1 MSTPYTSNAEQALRG
16 AEAAA
21 RQYNHTYIGTEHIL
35 LAVLAMPVCEAYR
48 RFEALGLDPDE
59 LRLQLEQMI
68 GHGEPVKV
76 RGEIPFT
83 ARTKKILEL
92 SKIEAQH
99 LHATAV
105 GTEHF
110 IIAMLREGESVAAQ
124 ILYGHNLDAD
134 RYIAAG
140 SQSKDDSDL
149 PFPLDEPSDDASAT
163 DDGSSSDDSSDSEDG
178 TRPDDDDRQASSDP
192 DSPKGGKK
200 GKTPALNTF
209 GRDLTALARK
219 GELDPVIGRKAEL
232 QRVIQVLSRRTKN
245 NAVLIGEAGVGKTAV
260 VEGLAQAIAVGEVP
274 ERMRD
279 KRVVSLDMARVVAG
293 TQYRGQFEERLK
305 QLLEETKRTGNVVL
319 FLDEIHT
326 LVGAGGA
333 EGAMDAANIL
343 KPALAR
349 GELQC
354 IGATTLKEYHKS
366 IEKDAALERRFQS
379 ILVNEPS
386 VDDTVEILKGI
397 APRYEK
403 HHNVSFEPDALRA
416 AVTLTARYLPARLLP
431 DKAIDA
437 IDETGSRVRMR
448 TAVRPPD
455 LKADQEAIDEIHRR
469 KAAAIAAEN
478 YDEAATCRD
487 EELAARKA
495 LAEKVKAWR
504 AEHAEK
510 TVVVTADDIAATV
523 ASISGVPVERM
534 TESTAGK
541 LLNIERE
548 LNAAVIG
555 QSAAIESIA
564 RALRRSRAALG
575 DPKRPIGSFLFLGPT
590 GVGKTLLAKMLAE
603 KVYGDPK
610 ALIALDMTEFSSS
623 FTSSRL
629 VGAPPGYVG
638 YDEGGQLTE
647 RVRRRPYSVVLF
659 DEFEKASSDVMNMM
673 LQLLDD
679 GRLTDGQGRQVD
691 FRNTI
696 VIATANLGFDF
707 AKEGKSF
714 GFSQETAETSYETL
728 RDKLMEEAK
737 RTFRPE
743 LLNRFDET
751 VVFRKLG
758 KEDVVTILDLEL
770 AKLRTRLSEKD
781 MTLELDKKAVDF
793 LVAKGS
799 DDAMGARPLRRAV
812 QHHVED
818 PLADLLLRGTLVPG
832 RIKVSTDKDADAL
845 VFKQPKRSAPS
856 SDK

>member
-1 MSTPYTSNAEQALRG
+1 MSNDYTPNANQALDG

-21 RQYNHTYIGTEHIL
+21 RRYNHSYIGTEHLLCSIL
-35 LAVLAMPVCEAYR
+35 AIPNCGACR
-48 RFEALGLDPDE
+48 RFRALGVDPDE
-59 LRLQLEQMI
+59 LRIQLEQMI
-68 GHGEPVKV
+68 GHSENVRMRGDIPV
-76 RGEIPFT
+76 T
-83 ARTKKILEL
+83 ARTRKILEL
-92 SKIEAQH
+92 AKLEARRLQ
-99 LHATAV
+99 ASAV
-105 GTEHF
+105 GTEH
-110 IIAMLREGESVAAQ
+110 IILAILAEGESVAAQ
-124 ILYGHNLDAD
+124 ILSGHGLTPEAFAKAESQAD
-134 RYIAAG
+134 
-140 SQSKDDSDL
+140 
-149 PFPLDEPSDDASAT
+149 DEPLPDEPAPDEPAENE
-163 DDGSSSDDSSDSEDG
+163 DDGESAPDG
-178 TRPDDDDRQASSDP
+178 EAKSA
-192 DSPKGGKK
+192 KK
-200 GKTPALNTF
+200 GKTPALNIF

-219 GELDPVIGRKAEL
+219 GELDPIIGRKQEL
-232 QRVIQVLSRRTKN
+232 VRVVQVLSRRTKN

-260 VEGLAQAIAVGEVP
+260 VEGLAQAIALGDVP

-279 KRVVSLDMARVVAG
+279 KRVISLDMARVVAG

-305 QLLEETKRTGNVVL
+305 QLIEEAKLAGNVVL

-349 GELQC
+349 GELQVV
-354 IGATTLKEYHKS
+354 GATTLKEYHKS

-379 ILVNEPS
+379 ILVNEPAI
-386 VDDTVEILKGI
+386 DETVEILRGI

-403 HHNVSFEPDALRA
+403 HHNVKFEDEALRA

-437 IDETGSRVRMR
+437 IDETGARVRMKS
-448 TAVRPPD
+448 AVRPPD
-455 LKADQEAIDEIHRR
+455 FKADEAEIAEIHAH
-469 KAAAIAAEN
+469 K
-478 YDEAATCRD
+478 EAAVKASAFEDAAKWRD
-487 EELAARKA
+487 AEIDARKA
-495 LAEKVKAWR
+495 LDEKLKQWR
-504 AEHAEK
+504 EEHAEK
-510 TVVVTADDIAATV
+510 TIDVTPDDISATV
-523 ASISGVPVERM
+523 ASISGIPVERM

-541 LLNIERE
+541 LLNIEKE

-564 RALRRSRAALG
+564 RALRRSRANLG

-590 GVGKTLLAKMLAE
+590 GVGKTLLAKMRAE

-610 ALIALDMTEFSSS
+610 ALIALDMTEFSSA

-714 GFSQETAETSYETL
+714 GFSQETASASYETL

-751 VVFRKLG
+751 VVFRKLE
-758 KEDVVTILDLEL
+758 KQDVVTILDIEL
-770 AKLRTRLSEKD
+770 AKLRTRLSERD
-781 MTLELDKKAVDF
+781 MTLELDKKATDF
-793 LVAKGS
+793 LVTKGS

-812 QHHVED
+812 QHYVED
-818 PLADLLLRGTLVPG
+818 PLADLLLREELVPG
-832 RIKVSTDKDADAL
+832 RIKVSLTKDETAL
-845 VFKQPKRSAPS
+845 SFKQPKRAAQDS
-856 SDK
+856 

>member
-1 MSTPYTSNAEQALRG
+1 MNNDYTPNANRALDG

-21 RQYNHTYIGTEHIL
+21 RRYNHSYIGTEHLLCSIL
-35 LAVLAMPVCEAYR
+35 AIPNCGACR
-48 RFEALGLDPDE
+48 RFRALDVDPDE
-59 LRLQLEQMI
+59 LRIQLEQMI
-68 GHGEPVKV
+68 GHSENV
-76 RGEIPFT
+76 RMLGEIPVT
-83 ARTKKILEL
+83 ARTRKILEL
-92 SKIEAQH
+92 AKLEARRLQ
-99 LHATAV
+99 ASAV
-105 GTEHF
+105 GTEH
-110 IIAMLREGESVAAQ
+110 IILAILAEGESVAAQ
-124 ILYGHNLDAD
+124 ILAGHGLTPEAFIRAEARAD
-134 RYIAAG
+134 GEEGA
-140 SQSKDDSDL
+140 DPTEDSPL
-149 PFPLDEPSDDASAT
+149 PEEPDE
-163 DDGSSSDDSSDSEDG
+163 
-178 TRPDDDDRQASSDP
+178 DDDEESPAP
-192 DSPKGGKK
+192 DGEAKAAKK
-200 GKTPALNTF
+200 GKTPALNIF

-219 GELDPVIGRKAEL
+219 GELDPVIGRKQEL
-232 QRVIQVLSRRTKN
+232 TRVIQVLSRRTKN

-260 VEGLAQAIAVGEVP
+260 VEGLAQAIALGDVP

-305 QLLEETKRTGNVVL
+305 QLIEEVKLVGNVVL

-349 GELQC
+349 GELQVV
-354 IGATTLKEYHKS
+354 GATTLKEYHKS

-379 ILVNEPS
+379 ILVNEPAI
-386 VDDTVEILKGI
+386 DEAIEILRGI

-403 HHNVSFEPDALRA
+403 HHNVKFADESLRA

-437 IDETGSRVRMR
+437 IDETGSRVRMK

-455 LKADQEAIDEIHRR
+455 FKADEAEIAEIHAR
-469 KAAAIAAEN
+469 KEAAVKASAFEDAAKWRDAEIAAH
-478 YDEAATCRD
+478 EA
-487 EELAARKA
+487 LAA
-495 LAEKVKAWR
+495 KVKQWR
-504 AEHAEK
+504 EEHAEK
-510 TVVVTADDIAATV
+510 TIDVTPDDIAATV

-548 LNAAVIG
+548 LNGAVIG

-564 RALRRSRAALG
+564 RALRRSRANLG

-610 ALIALDMTEFSSS
+610 ALIALDMTEFSSA

-714 GFSQETAETSYETL
+714 GFSQETASASYETL
-728 RDKLMEEAK
+728 RDKLMDEAK

-751 VVFRKLG
+751 VVFRKLE
-758 KEDVVTILDLEL
+758 KQDVVTILDIEL
-770 AKLRTRLSEKD
+770 AKLRTRLSERD
-781 MTLELDKKAVDF
+781 MTLELDKKATDF
-793 LVAKGS
+793 LVTKGS

-812 QHHVED
+812 QHYVED
-818 PLADLLLRGTLVPG
+818 PLADLLLREELVPG
-832 RIKVSTDKDADAL
+832 RIKVSLTKDETAL
-845 VFKQPKRSAPS
+845 SFKQPRLPPKN
-856 SDK
+856 

>member
-1 MSTPYTSNAEQALRG
+1 MNIDYTPNAERALEG
-16 AEAAA
+16 AVAAA
-21 RQYNHTYIGTEHIL
+21 RQFNHPYVGTEHIL
-35 LAVLAMPVCEAYR
+35 CSILALPTCEACR
-48 RFEALGLDPDE
+48 RFERLGIDPEE

-68 GHGEPVKV
+68 G
-76 RGEIPFT
+76 RGGGARVLGDIPFT
-83 ARTKKILEL
+83 PRTQKILEL
-92 SKIEAQH
+92 AKIEAHH
-99 LHATAV
+99 LSSELV
-105 GTEHF
+105 GTEHLVL
-110 IIAMLREGESVAAQ
+110 AMLREGLSAGAQ
-124 ILYGHNLDAD
+124 ILFGHDLSPQKF
-134 RYIAAG
+134 IAAG
-140 SQSKDDSDL
+140 LTPEEKADAAPEADG
-149 PFPLDEPSDDASAT
+149 EPAAEADNEPEAGQTAT
-163 DDGSSSDDSSDSEDG
+163 AE
-178 TRPDDDDRQASSDP
+178 
-192 DSPKGGKK
+192 SPRSGKK
-200 GKTPALNTF
+200 GMDKTPALNAF

-219 GELDPVIGRKAEL
+219 GELDPVIGRKTEL
-232 QRVIQVLSRRTKN
+232 QRIVQVLCRRTKN

-260 VEGLAQAIAVGEVP
+260 VEGLAQAIAVGDVP

-279 KRVVSLDMARVVAG
+279 RRIVSLDMARVVAG

-305 QLLEETKRTGNVVL
+305 QLIEETKRVKNVIL

-326 LVGAGGA
+326 LVGAGGSG
-333 EGAMDAANIL
+333 GAMDAANIL

-349 GELQC
+349 GELQVV
-354 IGATTLKEYHKS
+354 GATTLKEYHKS

-386 VDDTVEILKGI
+386 LDDTVAILTGI
-397 APRYEK
+397 APRYEE
-403 HHNVSFEPDALRA
+403 HHNVTFSPEALRA

-437 IDETGSRVRMR
+437 IDETGARVRMK
-448 TAVRPPD
+448 TAVRPPNF
-455 LKADQEAIDEIHRR
+455 KTDQAHIDELHA
-469 KAAAIAAEN
+469 KKDAAVKN
-478 YDEAATCRD
+478 RQFDEAAQWRD
-487 EELAARKA
+487 EEIAA
-495 LAEKVKAWR
+495 LADLEKRLKAWR
-504 AEHAEK
+504 EEHMEK
-510 TVVVTADDIAATV
+510 RIDVTADDIAATV

-534 TESTAGK
+534 TDSTAGK

-548 LNAAVIG
+548 LNASVIG
-555 QSAAIESIA
+555 QSNAIESIA
-564 RALRRSRAALG
+564 RALRRSRANLG

-603 KVYGDPK
+603 KIYGDSK

-659 DEFEKASSDVMNMM
+659 DEFEKASSEVMNMM

-679 GRLTDGQGRQVD
+679 GRLTDGQGRVVD

-714 GFSQETAETSYETL
+714 GFSQDTAATSYEAL
-728 RDKLMEEAK
+728 RDKLMDEAK

-751 VVFRKLG
+751 VVFKKLG
-758 KEDVVTILDLEL
+758 RDDVARILDLEL

-793 LVAKGS
+793 LCDKGS

-812 QHHVED
+812 QHWVED
-818 PLADLLLRGTLVPG
+818 PLADLLLREELVPG
-832 RIKVSTDKDADAL
+832 RIKATVEKDGKVLA
-845 VFKQPKRSAPS
+845 FKQPRR
-856 SDK
+856 

>member
-1 MSTPYTSNAEQALRG
+1 MNNDYTPNANQALDG

-21 RQYNHTYIGTEHIL
+21 RRYNHSYIGTEHLLCSIL
-35 LAVLAMPVCEAYR
+35 AIPNCGACR
-48 RFEALGLDPDE
+48 RFRALDVDPDE

-68 GHGEPVKV
+68 GHSENVRM
-76 RGEIPFT
+76 RGEIPIT
-83 ARTKKILEL
+83 ARTRKILEL
-92 SKIEAQH
+92 AKLEARRLQ
-99 LHATAV
+99 ASAV
-105 GTEHF
+105 GTEH
-110 IIAMLREGESVAAQ
+110 IILAILSEGESVAAQ
-124 ILYGHNLDAD
+124 ILAGHGLTPEAF
-134 RYIAAG
+134 AKAE
-140 SQSKDDSDL
+140 SQVD
-149 PFPLDEPSDDASAT
+149 DEPLPDEPAPDESAEGEE
-163 DDGSSSDDSSDSEDG
+163 DEAPAPDGETKS
-178 TRPDDDDRQASSDP
+178 A
-192 DSPKGGKK
+192 KK
-200 GKTPALNTF
+200 GKTPALNIF

-219 GELDPVIGRKAEL
+219 GELDPVIGRKQEL
-232 QRVIQVLSRRTKN
+232 VRVIQVLSRRTKN
-245 NAVLIGEAGVGKTAV
+245 NAVLIGDAGVGKTAV
-260 VEGLAQAIAVGEVP
+260 VEGLAQAIALGDVP

-305 QLLEETKRTGNVVL
+305 QLIEEVKLVGNVVL

-349 GELQC
+349 GELQVV
-354 IGATTLKEYHKS
+354 GATTMKEYHKS

-379 ILVNEPS
+379 ILVNEPAI
-386 VDDTVEILKGI
+386 DEAVEILRGI

-403 HHNVSFEPDALRA
+403 HHNVKFADEALRA

-437 IDETGSRVRMR
+437 IDETGSRVRMKS
-448 TAVRPPD
+448 AVRPPD
-455 LKADQEAIDEIHRR
+455 FKADEAEIAEIHAR
-469 KAAAIAAEN
+469 KEAAVKASAFEDAAKWRDAEIAAH
-478 YDEAATCRD
+478 EA
-487 EELAARKA
+487 LAA
-495 LAEKVKAWR
+495 KVKQWR
-504 AEHAEK
+504 EEHAEK
-510 TVVVTADDIAATV
+510 TIAVSPDDIAATV

-541 LLNIERE
+541 LLNIEKE

-564 RALRRSRAALG
+564 RALRRSRANLG

-610 ALIALDMTEFSSS
+610 ALIALDMTEFSSA

-714 GFSQETAETSYETL
+714 GFSQETASASYETL
-728 RDKLMEEAK
+728 RDKLMDEAK

-751 VVFRKLG
+751 VVFRKLE
-758 KEDVVTILDLEL
+758 KNDVVTILDIEL
-770 AKLRTRLSEKD
+770 AKLRTRLSERD
-781 MTLELDKKAVDF
+781 MTLELDKKATDF
-793 LVAKGS
+793 LVTKGS

-812 QHHVED
+812 QHYVED
-818 PLADLLLRGTLVPG
+818 PLADLLLREELVPG
-832 RIKVSTDKDADAL
+832 RIKVSLTKDETAL
-845 VFKQPKRSAPS
+845 TFKQPRQKS
-856 SDK
+856 SDDA

>member
-1 MSTPYTSNAEQALRG
+1 MSNDYTPNANQALDG

-21 RQYNHTYIGTEHIL
+21 RRYNHSYIGTEHLLCSIL
-35 LAVLAMPVCEAYR
+35 AIPNCGACR
-48 RFEALGLDPDE
+48 RFRALGVDPDE
-59 LRLQLEQMI
+59 LRIQLEQMI
-68 GHGEPVKV
+68 GHSENVRMRGDIPV
-76 RGEIPFT
+76 T
-83 ARTKKILEL
+83 ARTRKILEL
-92 SKIEAQH
+92 AKLEARRLQ
-99 LHATAV
+99 ASAV
-105 GTEHF
+105 GTEH
-110 IIAMLREGESVAAQ
+110 IILAILAEGESVAAQ
-124 ILYGHNLDAD
+124 ILSGHGLTPEAFAKAESQAD
-134 RYIAAG
+134 
-140 SQSKDDSDL
+140 
-149 PFPLDEPSDDASAT
+149 DEPLPDEPAPDEAAEGEDDEAPAPDGEAKSA
-163 DDGSSSDDSSDSEDG
+163 
-178 TRPDDDDRQASSDP
+178 
-192 DSPKGGKK
+192 KK
-200 GKTPALNTF
+200 GKTPALNIF

-219 GELDPVIGRKAEL
+219 GELDPVIGRKQEL
-232 QRVIQVLSRRTKN
+232 VRVVQVLSRRTKN

-260 VEGLAQAIAVGEVP
+260 VEGLAQAIALGDVP

-305 QLLEETKRTGNVVL
+305 QLIEEAKLAGNVVL

-349 GELQC
+349 GELQVV
-354 IGATTLKEYHKS
+354 GATTLKEYHKS

-379 ILVNEPS
+379 ILVNEPAI
-386 VDDTVEILKGI
+386 DETVEILRGI
-397 APRYEK
+397 AARYEK
-403 HHNVSFEPDALRA
+403 HHNVKFEDEALRA

-437 IDETGSRVRMR
+437 IDETGARVRMKS
-448 TAVRPPD
+448 AVRPPD
-455 LKADQEAIDEIHRR
+455 FKADEAEIAEIHAR
-469 KAAAIAAEN
+469 K
-478 YDEAATCRD
+478 EAAVKASAFEDAAKWRD
-487 EELAARKA
+487 AEIDARKA
-495 LAEKVKAWR
+495 LDEKLKQWR
-504 AEHAEK
+504 EEHAEK
-510 TVVVTADDIAATV
+510 TVTVTPDDIAATV

-534 TESTAGK
+534 TETTAGK
-541 LLNIERE
+541 LLNIEKE

-564 RALRRSRAALG
+564 RALRRSRANLG

-610 ALIALDMTEFSSS
+610 ALIALDMTEFSSA

-714 GFSQETAETSYETL
+714 GFSQDTASASYETL

-751 VVFRKLG
+751 VVFRKLE
-758 KEDVVTILDLEL
+758 KNDVVTILDIEL
-770 AKLRTRLSEKD
+770 AKLRTRLSERD
-781 MTLELDKKAVDF
+781 MTLELDKKATDF
-793 LVAKGS
+793 LVTKGS

-812 QHHVED
+812 QHYVED
-818 PLADLLLRGTLVPG
+818 PLADLLLREELVPG
-832 RIKVSTDKDADAL
+832 RIKVLLAKDESAL
-845 VFKQPKRSAPS
+845 SFKQPKRPAQDS
-856 SDK
+856 

>member
-1 MSTPYTSNAEQALRG
+1 MNMEYTPNAERALEG
-16 AEAAA
+16 AVAAA
-21 RQYNHTYIGTEHIL
+21 RQFNHSYVGTEHIL
-35 LAVLAMPVCEAYR
+35 CSILAIPNCEACR
-48 RFEALGLDPDE
+48 RFERLGLDPDE
-59 LRLQLEQMI
+59 LRLQLEQLFGPGGNARML
-68 GHGEPVKV
+68 GD
-76 RGEIPFT
+76 IPLT
-83 ARTKKILEL
+83 PRTRKILEL
-92 SKIEAQH
+92 AKIEAQH
-99 LHATAV
+99 LKCDLV
-105 GTEHF
+105 GTEHLVL
-110 IIAMLREGESVAAQ
+110 AMLREGESAGAQ
-124 ILYGHNLDAD
+124 ILYGHDID
-134 RYIAAG
+134 TDKYMAAG
-140 SQSKDDSDL
+140 SADAPTPDAAE
-149 PFPLDEPSDDASAT
+149 DEDDDAS
-163 DDGSSSDDSSDSEDG
+163 DGEPSAAEDSGEEGAPSS
-178 TRPDDDDRQASSDP
+178 R
-192 DSPKGGKK
+192 GKK
-200 GKTPALNTF
+200 GKDKTPALNTF

-232 QRVIQVLSRRTKN
+232 QRIVQVLARRTKN

-260 VEGLAQAIAVGEVP
+260 VEGLAQAIAVGDVP

-279 KRVVSLDMARVVAG
+279 RRVISLDMSRVVAG
-293 TQYRGQFEERLK
+293 TMYRGQFEERLK
-305 QLLEETKRTGNVVL
+305 QLIEEAKRVKNVIL

-349 GELQC
+349 GELQVV
-354 IGATTLKEYHKS
+354 GATTLKEYHKS

-379 ILVNEPS
+379 ITVNEPS
-386 VDDTVEILKGI
+386 IDDAVEIITGI
-397 APRYEK
+397 APRYEE
-403 HHNVSFEPDALRA
+403 HHNVKFSPDALRA

-437 IDETGSRVRMR
+437 IDETGARVRMK

-455 LKADQEAIDEIHRR
+455 FKADQENIDAIHAKKD
-469 KAAAIAAEN
+469 AAVKISAFE
-478 YDEAATCRD
+478 EAARWRD
-487 EELAARKA
+487 AEVEARAALEAK
-495 LAEKVKAWR
+495 LKEWR
-504 AEHAEK
+504 EQHAEK
-510 TVVVTADDIAATV
+510 TIDVSADDIAATV
-523 ASISGVPVERM
+523 ASISGVPVERLNE
-534 TESTAGK
+534 TTSGK

-564 RALRRSRAALG
+564 RALRRSRANLG
-575 DPKRPIGSFLFLGPT
+575 DPKRPIGSFLFIGPT

-603 KVYGDPK
+603 RIYGDPK
-610 ALIALDMTEFSSS
+610 ALIALDMTEFSSA

-673 LQLLDD
+673 LQLLED

-707 AKEGKSF
+707 AREGKSF
-714 GFSQETAETSYETL
+714 GFSQETASTSYETL

-758 KEDVVTILDLEL
+758 KEDVAQILDLEL
-770 AKLRTRLSEKD
+770 AKLRSRLSEKD
-781 MTLELDKKAVDF
+781 ATLELDPKAVDF
-793 LVAKGS
+793 LCGKGA
-799 DDAMGARPLRRAV
+799 DDALGARPLRRAV
-812 QHHVED
+812 QHWMED
-818 PLADLLLRGTLVPG
+818 PLADLLLRESLVPG
-832 RIKVSTDKDADAL
+832 RIKATLDKDGASI
-845 VFKQPKRSAPS
+845 VFKQPRR
-856 SDK
+856 